1 MVSDRGAGE
10 EGGEGRNIQGERV
23 QKKPEGSPVTETT
36 PVLISPSGSCI
47 SRNYFL
53 FHFCTFKRLFFIHTF
68 IGLIK
73 KFLS

>member
-1 MVSDRGAGE
+1 MVSEGGAGE

-23 QKKPEGSPVTETT
+23 QKKPEGSTVTETM

-47 SRNYFL
+47 SCNYFL
-53 FHFCTFKRLFFIHTF
+53 FHFYTFKRLFFIHTF